1 MQQGKG
7 QSAYMKIFL
16 EIADDIANG
25 IYKVGD
31 VIPTQL
37 ELASA
42 YQVSRVTV
50 REAIKELTRRGVVAT
65 QKGKGTVVIGNLFRA
80 VDYQR
85 VEGFS
90 KVDAP
95 EEGPQPRPESRLV
108 ENRLVPATEAVSR
121 HLKVPPGTMLRKI
134 ERVRSLNGM
143 IHSIE
148 CAYLL
153 NSEVSGVD
161 FEHADMEKGSLYE
174 LLRREAGIVFDY
186 ITEQFKAILCP
197 EREAEL
203 LGVKRDEPV
212 LYIRRVTCAGDR
224 GPIEYVDIHS
234 RSDLFYA
241 TIHSQRLPTRAA
253 HTAPRINDKPLS
265 CLVGSVLGGL
275 ADAPG
280 APLAEGADPAG
291 AWKRYYGALGE
302 DPAAFERASG
312 VLRTACFAA
321 RRFSGR
327 APGEA
332 YLQREAE
339 YGEAAMP
346 FVVYSA
352 LAGLSAGARADLSE
366 LARSLPDNWRGT
378 PLMPAGCAIAAAC
391 ARAASG
397 AGTAEALHAG
407 LEAARLAESGAP
419 ESPSVAARIEYA
431 LSAAGRLPDPGQLER
446 ELAGLIGNGPSAAEA
461 VPFAFGLAACGDLPG
476 LLRRTV
482 FAKRPSASAPAAGCL
497 AGLFGGLALFPEG
510 CLADLDA
517 LSGCP
522 LEQLAEE
529 TAAR

>member
-1 MQQGKG
+1 MC
-7 QSAYMKIFL
+7 I
-16 EIADDIANG
+16 
-25 IYKVGD
+25 
-31 VIPTQL
+31 
-37 ELASA
+37 
-42 YQVSRVTV
+42 
-50 REAIKELTRRGVVAT
+50 
-65 QKGKGTVVIGNLFRA
+65 
-80 VDYQR
+80 
-85 VEGFS
+85 
-90 KVDAP
+90 
-95 EEGPQPRPESRLV
+95 
-108 ENRLVPATEAVSR
+108 
-121 HLKVPPGTMLRKI
+121 
-134 ERVRSLNGM
+134 
-143 IHSIE
+143 
-148 CAYLL
+148 
-153 NSEVSGVD
+153 
-161 FEHADMEKGSLYE
+161 
-174 LLRREAGIVFDY
+174 
-186 ITEQFKAILCP
+186 
-197 EREAEL
+197 
-203 LGVKRDEPV
+203 RD
-212 LYIRRVTCAGDR
+212 R
-224 GPIEYVDIHS
+224 
-234 RSDLFYA
+234 
-241 TIHSQRLPTRAA
+241 
-253 HTAPRINDKPLS
+253 
-265 CLVGSVLGGL
+265 
-275 ADAPG
+275 
-280 APLAEGADPAG
+280 
-291 AWKRYYGALGE
+291 

-312 VLRTACFAA
+312 VLRTACYAA

-352 LAGLSAGARADLSE
+352 LAGFSAGSRADLSE

-419 ESPSVAARIEYA
+419 EAPSVAARIEYA

-529 TAAR
+529 AAAR

>member
-108 ENRLVPATEAVSR
+108 ENRLVPPRRPSPGTSDAR
-121 HLKVPPGTMLRKI
+121 PGTMLRKI

-241 TIHSQRLPTRAA
+241 TIHSQRLPARAA
-253 HTAPRINDKPLS
+253 HTAPRIMISHCPAS
-265 CLVGSVLGGL
+265 SAPWLGGL
-275 ADAPG
+275 ADAP
-280 APLAEGADPAG
+280 APRSRRGPTPPGRGSGITARSGRTPPPSNAPPACSG
-291 AWKRYYGALGE
+291 PPATPR
-302 DPAAFERASG
+302 AAFPG
-312 VLRTACFAA
+312 A
-321 RRFSGR
+321 RRGRRTSSGR
-327 APGEA
+327 RNTARRRCPSWSIPRWPGFPPGCAPTF
-332 YLQREAE
+332 
-339 YGEAAMP
+339 P
-346 FVVYSA
+346 
-352 LAGLSAGARADLSE
+352 
-366 LARSLPDNWRGT
+366 NWRG
-378 PLMPAGCAIAAAC
+378 
-391 ARAASG
+391 ASRTTG
-397 AGTAEALHAG
+397 G
-407 LEAARLAESGAP
+407 
-419 ESPSVAARIEYA
+419 
-431 LSAAGRLPDPGQLER
+431 GRR
-446 ELAGLIGNGPSAAEA
+446 
-461 VPFAFGLAACGDLPG
+461 
-476 LLRRTV
+476 
-482 FAKRPSASAPAAGCL
+482 
-497 AGLFGGLALFPEG
+497 
-510 CLADLDA
+510 
-517 LSGCP
+517 
-522 LEQLAEE
+522 
-529 TAAR
+529 